1 MLKFLFNTARNSF
14 TFQVEHKM
22 KIRSFIM
29 LKKII
34 ALFRR
39 PVPEKPYTP
48 PAPVR
53 CYQPNLPFD

>member
-1 MLKFLFNTARNSF
+1 MSKT
-14 TFQVEHKM
+14 
-22 KIRSFIM
+22 KIQIAKEVIM

-48 PAPVR
+48 PEQGR
-53 CYQPNLPFD
+53 CYQPELPFER